1 VKTATEGATE
11 ERLLRINEVAEEL
24 GLTTRTIRYYE
35 ELGLLRPAAR
45 SEGSYRL
52 FDADDLD
59 RLRFIKGMRDDAGFS
74 LAEIGL
80 LLEDE
85 VARARNRE
93 RYRETESIDE
103 RRVILA
109 DAVKR
114 ISRQIATLRGKIERL
129 ETMVDEADERRAHLL
144 AHAAQLDGEDIDA
157 HDRSV
162 SARFR
167 SERLRVS
174 PRGDR

>member
-1 VKTATEGATE
+1 MKTTTEGAAE

-24 GLTTRTIRYYE
+24 GLTTRTIRYSE

-52 FDADDLD
+52 FDADDLE
-59 RLRFIKGMRDDAGFS
+59 RLRFIKGLRDDAGFS
-74 LAEIGL
+74 LNEIGQ

-93 RYRETESIDE
+93 RFRETDSVEE

-114 ISRQIATLRGKIERL
+114 IERQILTLRRKIERL

-144 AHAAQLDGEDIDA
+144 AHAAELEGETIDP
-157 HDRSV
+157 HDRSA

-167 SERLRVS
+167 SEPAPVS
-174 PRGDR
+174 SRGAR

>member
-1 VKTATEGATE
+1 MRTSTDNKAAP
-11 ERLLRINEVAEEL
+11 RLLRINEVAEEL

-74 LAEIGL
+74 LGEIGQ

-93 RYRETESIDE
+93 RFRETESVEE

-109 DAVKR
+109 DAVAR
-114 ISRQIATLRGKIERL
+114 IERQIQTLRRKIDRL
-129 ETMVDEADERRAHLL
+129 ETMVTEADDRRAHLL
-144 AHAAQLDGEDIDA
+144 AHAAELDGETLDP
-157 HDRSV
+157 HDPTV

-167 SERLRVS
+167 SERSRVS
-174 PRGDR
+174 PRGSR